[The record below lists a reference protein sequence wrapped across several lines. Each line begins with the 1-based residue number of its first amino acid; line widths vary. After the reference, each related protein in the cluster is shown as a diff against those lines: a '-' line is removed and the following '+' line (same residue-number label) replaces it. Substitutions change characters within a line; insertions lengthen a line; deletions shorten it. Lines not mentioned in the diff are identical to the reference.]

1 MVVSGDSQ
9 VHDAVCAVH
18 VEVVFNWKVFG
29 VDQTRVANFNFDRRR
44 CSSHWIPLIH
54 HQDLESDIR
63 RVGPDDI
70 QNILCKV
77 PLRNRRTENIYVLGV
92 MSQIKI
98 KNSCF
103 VFAHFSWYVVL
114 T

>member
-18 VEVVFNWKVFG
+18 VEVVFDWKVFG

-70 QNILCKV
+70 QNILREV
-77 PLRNRRTENIYVLGV
+77 PLRNGWTENTYILYEYHI
-92 MSQIKI
+92 SR
-98 KNSCF
+98 
-103 VFAHFSWYVVL
+103 
-114 T
+114 